1 MCSAL
6 QAAAAMEQASASRP
20 QPSQAIHL
28 ESEAIG
34 APQMILDEET
44 GQLVLDPSSLTM
56 QAQPRQEYTRR
67 EEGQHDIVNS
77 QSYMK
82 RENTARWSPEETEEF
97 YSVHIS
103 NKPFGHSGKCSWMMG
118 AGCWMACSL
127 CINTCSSV
135 PVVQNCFTELA
146 RGSDK
151 LHHCCGSYTCS

>member
-1 MCSAL
+1 ML
-6 QAAAAMEQASASRP
+6 QAAAAMGQASASRS
-20 QPSQAIHL
+20 QPSQASQP

-44 GQLVLDPSSLTM
+44 GQLVLDRASLTM

-97 YSVHIS
+97 YSVRVTKENNKI
-103 NKPFGHSGKCSWMMG
+103 NCETIEILKPFF
-118 AGCWMACSL
+118 
-127 CINTCSSV
+127 INFL
-135 PVVQNCFTELA
+135 NW
-146 RGSDK
+146 
-151 LHHCCGSYTCS
+151 